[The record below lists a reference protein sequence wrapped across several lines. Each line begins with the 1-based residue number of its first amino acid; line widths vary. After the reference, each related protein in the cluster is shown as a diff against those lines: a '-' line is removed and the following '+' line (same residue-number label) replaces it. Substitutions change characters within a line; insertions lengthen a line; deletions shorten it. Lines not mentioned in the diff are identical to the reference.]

1 MKQTKKWGL
10 QSLVLFIELT
20 LNQFDLQNLSTLE
33 LLPNGNG
40 SFLFIQEIVSWKNW
54 CTSPS
59 SLMIW
64 PPSKSILCHVSF
76 SFSGEEDLLK
86 ENL

>member
-20 LNQFDLQNLSTLE
+20 LNQYDLQNLSTLE

-40 SFLFIQEIVSWKNW
+40 SFLFIQEIVS
-54 CTSPS
+54 
-59 SLMIW
+59 
-64 PPSKSILCHVSF
+64 
-76 SFSGEEDLLK
+76 
-86 ENL
+86 